1 MRFLLLALGRLWL
14 RSLRVSWIDP
24 ETALPESAVIVLWH
38 EHLPACIRIF
48 SGRGIH
54 VLISR
59 SADGDWAARACESF
73 GYRVHRG
80 SSTSGGAGGMRTLLR
95 SMETGG
101 GLAGMALDGPRG
113 PRRIPKHGSLW
124 LARQRA
130 SAVVP
135 VWVDARRAFRLNSW
149 DRSLI
154 PWPFSRVTVRIGKPF
169 HPQGEGQI
177 AEAMRNLESQA
188 SQADSGRDGI
198 SFLSSQI
205 PTPASSG
212 G

>member
-1 MRFLLLALGRLWL
+1 VRILLLALGRLWL
-14 RSLRVSWIDP
+14 RSLRVRWIGT
-24 ETALPESAVIVLWH
+24 ETALPDRAVIVLWH
-38 EHLPACIRIF
+38 EHLPALIRIF

-80 SSTSGGAGGMRTLLR
+80 SSTRGGAQGMRTLIR
-95 SMETGG
+95 GMETGG

-113 PRRIPKHGSLW
+113 PRRIPKPGSRW

-130 SAVVP
+130 AAVVP
-135 VWVDARRAFRLNSW
+135 VWVEARRAFRLKTW

-154 PWPFSRVTVRIGKPF
+154 PWPFSKVTVRVGKPF
-169 HPQGEGQI
+169 HPRGEDQI

-188 SQADSGRDGI
+188 EW
-198 SFLSSQI
+198 
-205 PTPASSG
+205 P
-212 G
+212 

>member
-1 MRFLLLALGRLWL
+1 MRILLLALGRLWL
-14 RSLRVSWIDP
+14 RSLRVRWIQA
-24 ETALPESAVIVLWH
+24 ETTLPDRAVIVLWH

-80 SSTSGGAGGMRTLLR
+80 SSTRGGAGGMRTLIR
-95 SMETGG
+95 GMEAGG

-113 PRRIPKHGSLW
+113 PRRVPKSGSLW

-130 SAVVP
+130 SSVVP
-135 VWVDARRAFRLNSW
+135 VWVEAPRSFRLKSW

-154 PWPFSRVTVRIGKPF
+154 PFPFSKVTVRIGKPF
-169 HPQGEGQI
+169 HPQGESQI
-177 AEAMRNLESQA
+177 AEAMRSLESA
-188 SQADSGRDGI
+188 AGNGGSG
-198 SFLSSQI
+198 
-205 PTPASSG
+205 
-212 G
+212 